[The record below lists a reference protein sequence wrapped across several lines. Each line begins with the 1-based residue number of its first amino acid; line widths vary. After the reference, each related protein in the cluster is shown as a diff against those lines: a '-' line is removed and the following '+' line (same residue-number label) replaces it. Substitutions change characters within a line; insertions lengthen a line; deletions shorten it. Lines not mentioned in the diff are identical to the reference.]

1 MAEHILES
9 IKLFLPEIALTV
21 TLCSAIIADLIL
33 KERNQN
39 VAYIVIAGL
48 VITAVFVFRQT
59 GLNESIFSDMVAVD
73 PFAVF
78 FKVVLLL
85 GGIFIVFF
93 SMKCREL
100 DANKRRIGE
109 YYMLITAMMLGMF
122 IMAGATNLL
131 LMYLALELTSISS
144 YILAGYTKRA
154 RDSAEASLKYVLYG
168 AVSSGMLIYGVSILY
183 GITGATDIYGVNAA
197 LQNGDFNPMALLAA
211 GILIIA
217 GFGYKVT
224 VAPFHFW
231 SPDVYEGAPITIT
244 AFLAV
249 ASKAAGFAM
258 MIRFFKV
265 SFIDSTLLTTTGVW
279 DIVAGFQW
287 NLILAVM
294 AVLTMTIGNLVALW
308 QNNIK
313 RLLAYSSIAH
323 AGYILMGLV
332 VLTDQGI
339 AAILLYFV
347 MYLFMN
353 FGAFYVAMIISNKL
367 NTEDIED
374 YKGLGY
380 RAPLIGVAMAV
391 FLVALT
397 GIPPTAGFIAK
408 FYIFAAVIS
417 AGWYGLVLIA
427 GINTIISLFYY
438 VRIFRNMWLVEPEG
452 DTTPVEFS
460 LSSRI
465 LLFALLIPTLLL
477 GVYFRDLVDFAQSS
491 VRMFGF

>member
-1 MAEHILES
+1 
-9 IKLFLPEIALTV
+9 
-21 TLCSAIIADLIL
+21 
-33 KERNQN
+33 
-39 VAYIVIAGL
+39 
-48 VITAVFVFRQT
+48 
-59 GLNESIFSDMVAVD
+59 
-73 PFAVF
+73 
-78 FKVVLLL
+78 LL

-144 YILAGYTKRA
+144 YILAGYTKRE

-197 LQNGDFNPMALLAA
+197 LQNGGFNPMALLVA

-374 YKGLGY
+374 YRGLGY

-427 GINTIISLFYY
+427 GINSIVSLFYY
-438 VRIFRNMWLVEPEG
+438 VRIFRNMWLIEPEG

>member
-9 IKLFLPEIALTV
+9 ISLFLPEIALTV
-21 TLCSAIIADLIL
+21 TLCVAIVADLLL
-33 KERNQN
+33 KDRNQN
-39 VAYIVIAGL
+39 VAYVVLVGL
-48 VITAVFVFRQT
+48 VVTTIFVFRQT
-59 GLNESIFSDMVAVD
+59 GLTETIFSDMVAVD
-73 PFAVF
+73 PFAIF
-78 FKVVLLL
+78 FKVVLAVS
-85 GGIFIVFF
+85 GFFIVFF

-100 DANKRRIGE
+100 DANKSRIGE

-122 IMAGATNLL
+122 IMVGATNLL
-131 LMYLALELTSISS
+131 LMYLALELTSIAS

-154 RDSAEASLKYVLYG
+154 RDSAEASLKYVIYG

-183 GITGATDIYGVNAA
+183 GITGATDVYAINAA
-197 LQNGDFNPMALLAA
+197 LQTGEYSSLALFTA

-265 SFIDSTLLTTTGVW
+265 SFIDTALLDTAGVW
-279 DIVAGFQW
+279 DIVDGFQW
-287 NLILAVM
+287 NVILAVM
-294 AVLTMTIGNLVALW
+294 AVLTMTLGNLVAIW

-353 FGAFYVAMIISNKL
+353 FGAFLVAMLISNKL
-367 NTEDIED
+367 NTEDIDD

-380 RAPLIGVAMAV
+380 RAPLVCVAMAV

-408 FYIFAAVIS
+408 FYLFAAVIS

-427 GINTIISLFYY
+427 GINSVISLFYY
-438 VRIFRNMWLVEPEG
+438 VKIFRNMFLVEPEG
-452 DTTPVEFS
+452 DTTPIEFS
-460 LSSRI
+460 FSSKI
-465 LLFALLIPTLLL
+465 LVIALMIPTLLF
-477 GVYFRDLVDFAQSS
+477 GIYFRDIVDFAQQS
-491 VRMFGF
+491 VQMFGF

>member
-9 IKLFLPEIALTV
+9 ITLFLPEIALTV
-21 TLCSAIIADLIL
+21 TLCAAIIADLIL
-33 KERNQN
+33 KDRNYN
-39 VAYIVIAGL
+39 VAYVVIAGF
-48 VITAVFVFRQT
+48 VVTALLVFRQI
-59 GLNESIFSDMVAVD
+59 GLNETIFSDMVAVD

-78 FKVVLLL
+78 FKVVLLISGL
-85 GGIFIVFF
+85 FIVLF

-100 DANKRRIGE
+100 DANKSRIGE
-109 YYMLITAMMLGMF
+109 YYMLITAMMVGMF

-197 LQNGDFNPMALLAA
+197 LQTGDFSPLALLTA

-249 ASKAAGFAM
+249 ASKMAGFAM

-265 SFIDSTLLTTTGVW
+265 SFIDTALLTTTGVW

-287 NLILAVM
+287 NIILAVM
-294 AVLTMTIGNLVALW
+294 AVLTMTIGNLVAMW

-339 AAILLYFV
+339 AAIMLYFV

-353 FGAFYVAMIISNKL
+353 FGAFYIAMLISNKL
-367 NTEDIED
+367 DTEDIED
-374 YKGLGY
+374 YKGLGQ
-380 RAPLIGVAMAV
+380 RAPLICVAMAV

-427 GINTIISLFYY
+427 GINTIVSLFYY
-438 VRIFRNMWLVEPEG
+438 VKVFRNMFLSEPQG

-460 LSSRI
+460 LSSK
-465 LLFALLIPTLLL
+465 LLVYALLIPTLLL
-477 GVYFRDLVDFAQSS
+477 GVYFRDIVDFAQKS
-491 VRMFGF
+491 VTMFGL

>member
-9 IKLFLPEIALTV
+9 IQLFLPEIALTV
-21 TLCSAIIADLIL
+21 TLCVAIIADLIL
-33 KERNQN
+33 KERNHN
-39 VAYIVIAGL
+39 VAYVVIAGL
-48 VITAVFVFRQT
+48 VVTTIFVFRQV
-59 GLNESIFSDMVAVD
+59 GFNESIFSDMVAVD
-73 PFAVF
+73 PFAIF

-85 GGIFIVFF
+85 SGFFIVFF
-93 SMKCREL
+93 SIKCREL
-100 DANKRRIGE
+100 DANKKRIGE

-131 LMYLALELTSISS
+131 LMYLALELTSVAS

-168 AVSSGMLIYGVSILY
+168 AISSGMLIYGVSILY
-183 GITGATDIYGVNAA
+183 GITGATDVYGINAA
-197 LQNGDFNPMALLAA
+197 LQTGDFSPLALLTA

-265 SFIDSTLLTTTGVW
+265 SFIDAELLTAAGVW
-279 DIVAGFQW
+279 DIIAGFQW
-287 NLILAVM
+287 NIILAVM
-294 AVLTMTIGNLVALW
+294 AVLTMTLGNLVAIW

-339 AAILLYFV
+339 ASIMLYFV

-353 FGAFYVAMIISNKL
+353 FGAFYIAMLISNKL

-380 RAPLIGVAMAV
+380 RAPLVCVAMAV
-391 FLVALT
+391 FLISLT

-408 FYIFAAVIS
+408 FYLFAAVIS

-427 GINTIISLFYY
+427 AINTVVSLFYY
-438 VRIFRNMWLVEPEG
+438 VRIFRNMFLVEPQG
-452 DTTPVEFS
+452 DTTPVTFS
-460 LSSRI
+460 FSSK
-465 LLFALLIPTLLL
+465 LLVFALLIPTLLF
-477 GVYFRDLVDFAQSS
+477 GIYFKHIVDFAQSS
-491 VRMFGF
+491 VKMFGF

>member
-9 IKLFLPEIALTV
+9 IHLFLPEIALTA
-21 TLCSAIIADLIL
+21 TLCIAIVADLIL

-39 VAYIVIAGL
+39 VAYIVLAGF
-48 VITAVFVFRQT
+48 AVTFIFVFRQI
-59 GLNESIFSDMVAVD
+59 GLQESIFSDMVAVD
-73 PFAVF
+73 PFAIF
-78 FKVVLLL
+78 FKIVLLL
-85 GGIFIVFF
+85 SGVFIVFF
-93 SMKCREL
+93 SIKCREL

-122 IMAGATNLL
+122 LMAGATNLL
-131 LMYLALELTSISS
+131 LMYLALELTSIAS

-154 RDSAEASLKYVLYG
+154 LDSAEASLKYVIYG

-183 GITGATDIYGVNAA
+183 GITGATDIYTINAFLQTGNYSSLA
-197 LQNGDFNPMALLAA
+197 LMTA

-224 VAPFHFW
+224 VVPFHFW

-265 SFIDSTLLTTTGVW
+265 SFIDSALITTAGVW
-279 DIVAGFQW
+279 DIVAGFEW
-287 NLILAVM
+287 NIILAVI
-294 AVLTMTIGNLVALW
+294 AVLTMTLGNLVAIW

-313 RLLAYSSIAH
+313 RMLAYSSIAH

-339 AAILLYFV
+339 SSMMIYFV

-353 FGAFYVAMIISNKL
+353 FGAFYVAMLIANKL

-374 YKGLGY
+374 YRGLGY
-380 RAPLIGVAMAV
+380 RAPLICVAMTV
-391 FLVALT
+391 FLIALT

-408 FYIFAAVIS
+408 FYLFAAVIS

-427 GINTIISLFYY
+427 AINTVISLFYY
-438 VRIFRNMWLVEPEG
+438 VRVFRNMFLVEPKG
-452 DTTPVEFS
+452 DTSPVEFS
-460 LSSRI
+460 LSSKLI
-465 LLFALLIPTLLL
+465 VFALLIPTLFL
-477 GVYFRDLVDFAQSS
+477 GIYFKHLVDFAQSS
-491 VRMFGF
+491 VKMFGF

>member
-1 MAEHILES
+1 MAEHLLDS
-9 IKLFLPEIALTV
+9 IALFLPEIALAV
-21 TLCSAIIADLIL
+21 TLAAAIIADLIL
-33 KERNQN
+33 KDRNQN
-39 VAYIVIAGL
+39 VAYVVIAGFAVTTLL
-48 VITAVFVFRQT
+48 VIRQI
-59 GLNESIFSDMVAVD
+59 GFNESVFGDMVAVD
-73 PFAVF
+73 PFAIF
-78 FKVVLLL
+78 FKIVLVVS
-85 GGIFIVFF
+85 GIFIVFF
-93 SMKCREL
+93 SIQCREL

-144 YILAGYTKRA
+144 YILAGYTKRM

-168 AVSSGMLIYGVSILY
+168 AVSSGMLIYGISILY
-183 GITGATDIYGVNAA
+183 GITGATDIYSVNAA
-197 LQNGDFNPMALLAA
+197 LQAGGYNPLALLTA

-265 SFIDSTLLTTTGVW
+265 SFIDSALLTTTGIW

-287 NLILAVM
+287 NVILAVM
-294 AVLTMTIGNLVALW
+294 AVLTMTIGNLVAIW

-332 VLTDQGI
+332 VLTDEGI
-339 AAILLYFV
+339 AAMLLYFV

-353 FGAFYVAMIISNKL
+353 FGAFYVAMLISNKL

-374 YKGLGY
+374 YKGLGL
-380 RAPLIGVAMAV
+380 RAPVVCVGMAV

-408 FYIFAAVIS
+408 FYVFAAVIN

-427 GINTIISLFYY
+427 GINTVVSLYYY
-438 VRIFRNMWLVEPEG
+438 VRIFRNMFLVEPVGEVS
-452 DTTPVEFS
+452 PIEFS
-460 LSSRI
+460 VGSKII
-465 LLFALLIPTLLL
+465 LYLLLVPTLVL
-477 GVYFRDLVDFAQSS
+477 GIYFQPIVNFAQSS
-491 VRMFGF
+491 VRMFGL

>member
-9 IKLFLPEIALTV
+9 ISRFIPEITLTV
-21 TLCSAIIADLIL
+21 TLCAAILSDLIFR
-33 KERNQN
+33 ERNRN
-39 VAYIVIAGL
+39 VAWVVMAGFA
-48 VITAVFVFRQT
+48 VTAFFVLQQT
-59 GLNESIFSDMVAVD
+59 GLNESIFSDMIAVD

-78 FKVVLLL
+78 FKAVLILS
-85 GGIFIVFF
+85 GFFILVF
-93 SMKCREL
+93 SVKCREL
-100 DANKRRIGE
+100 DANKSRIGE

-122 IMAGATNLL
+122 LMAGATNLL
-131 LMYLALELTSISS
+131 LMYLSLELTSFSS

-168 AVSSGMLIYGVSILY
+168 GISSAMLIYGVSILY
-183 GITGATDIYGVNAA
+183 GITGATDIYGVNEA
-197 LQNGDFNPMALLAA
+197 LTAGGYNPLALLTA

-244 AFLAV
+244 ALLAV

-265 SFIDSTLLTTTGVW
+265 SFIDAGLPAASMAW
-279 DIVAGFQW
+279 DIVPGFQW
-287 NLILAVM
+287 NVILAVM
-294 AVLTMTIGNLVALW
+294 AVLTMTIGNFVALW

-332 VLTDQGI
+332 VVTNEGI

-353 FGAFYVAMIISNKL
+353 FGAFYVAMLISNKL
-367 NTEDIED
+367 NTEDIGD
-374 YKGLGY
+374 YKGLGF
-380 RAPLIGVAMAV
+380 RSPLICVAMAV

-408 FYIFAAVIS
+408 FYMFAAVIN

-427 GINTIISLFYY
+427 GINTIVSLYYY
-438 VRIFRNMWLVEPEG
+438 VRIFRNMFLAEPEG
-452 DTTPVEFS
+452 DASPVEFS
-460 LSSRI
+460 FGSKLV
-465 LLFALLIPTLLL
+465 LFLLLIPTLGL
-477 GVYFRDLVDFAQSS
+477 GLYFRPVLDFAQAS

>member
-197 LQNGDFNPMALLAA
+197 LQNGDFNPIALLAA